1 MVSVGSDLD
10 FDQRLLPFLFHRPLM
25 GARRLN
31 SSERGR
37 GYTAAEQRYKAPNSD
52 IRLLHTNKQTGDL
65 NDING
70 TSQYR

>member
-1 MVSVGSDLD
+1 MVFIGPDLD

-31 SSERGR
+31 SSERG
-37 GYTAAEQRYKAPNSD
+37 YTAAEQRYKAPNSD
-52 IRLLHTNKQTGDL
+52 IRLLHTNKQTGNL